1 MPPKYSSQSLPTD
14 AEIKKLGVR
23 SIAEFFSKEPPRA
36 APVQRRGRPAKKKR
50 ALVDNGPTA
59 ASPSPAAAAAAAH
72 TAVQTTLAADTMLLL
87 PPPIVPSPDPP
98 IVFGPHPRP
107 HAPAPP
113 PKIPRISWKKG
124 EPAERMRAAV
134 EAWLGRDK
142 VPLACG
148 SKNVLQYATQ
158 VGIPFTTLNAYVL
171 SDLDKR
177 RSMMK
182 VIDGFGAHTSSSC
195 TRPWSSTRAPIS
207 CLSKRRGTRRKC
219 AR

>member
-1 MPPKYSSQSLPTD
+1 
-14 AEIKKLGVR
+14 
-23 SIAEFFSKEPPRA
+23 
-36 APVQRRGRPAKKKR
+36 
-50 ALVDNGPTA
+50 
-59 ASPSPAAAAAAAH
+59 
-72 TAVQTTLAADTMLLL
+72 
-87 PPPIVPSPDPP
+87 
-98 IVFGPHPRP
+98 
-107 HAPAPP
+107 
-113 PKIPRISWKKG
+113 
-124 EPAERMRAAV
+124 MRAAV

-195 TRPWSSTRAPIS
+195 KAMEQYAGANILLVKEEGDTSQV
-207 CLSKRRGTRRKC
+207 C
-219 AR
+219 